1 MYALKKILTA
11 SALALLL
18 VIGGARMAKADCP
31 ATITGNGVNLR
42 SSASSSCKSLDKLAK
57 GEEVNILGKSGNW
70 YKVSCDGQTGYV
82 YKSYVSTANA
92 AAAKPTTAT
101 KAAATGKACTSG
113 TCASTCPKG
122 NCGTDCASCCGTNC
136 AACCGTSC
144 TVSSTCGT
152 STLKSGCSGSSVKSL
167 QQCLAQLGYL
177 PSNCADGV
185 FGPKTASAVK
195 AFQADCGLTC
205 DGIAGVKTLCSLTS
219 SCGK

>member
-18 VIGGARMAKADCP
+18 VIGGTRMAKADCP

-42 SSASSSCKSLDKLAK
+42 SSATSSCKSLDKLAK
-57 GEEVNILGKSGNW
+57 GEEVTVLGKSGNW
-70 YKVSCDGQTGYV
+70 YKVSCGGQTGYV
-82 YKSYVSTANA
+82 YKSYVSTAPA
-92 AAAKPTTAT
+92 AAAKTTV
-101 KAAATGKACTSG
+101 GKACTSG
-113 TCASTCPKG
+113 TCTSTCPKG

-136 AACCGTSC
+136 TSCCGKSC
-144 TVSSTCGT
+144 TVSAACGT

-167 QQCLAQLGYL
+167 QQCLTQLGYL
-177 PSNCADGV
+177 PSGCADGV
-185 FGPKTASAVK
+185 FGTKTANAVK

-205 DGIAGVKTLCSLTS
+205 DGIAGVKTLCSLNS

>member
-18 VIGGARMAKADCP
+18 VIGGTRMAKADCP

-42 SSASSSCKSLDKLAK
+42 SSATSSCKSLDKLAK
-57 GEEVNILGKSGNW
+57 GEEVTILGKSGNW

-82 YKSYVSTANA
+82 YKSYVSTTPA
-92 AAAKPTTAT
+92 AAAKTTAN
-101 KAAATGKACTSG
+101 KACTSG
-113 TCASTCPKG
+113 TCTATCPKG

-136 AACCGTSC
+136 ASCCGKSC
-144 TVSSTCGT
+144 TASATCGT
-152 STLKSGCSGSSVKSL
+152 SALKSGCSGSSVKAL
-167 QQCLAQLGYL
+167 QQCLTQLGYL
-177 PSNCADGV
+177 PSGCADGV
-185 FGPKTASAVK
+185 YGAKTANAVK

-205 DGIAGVKTLCSLTS
+205 DGIAGVKTLCQLNS